1 MDDSFHQD
9 VSELSRRMKDQMA
22 NRNLE
27 SLSSMVRVT
36 QKEVRPTHQSV
47 PGLFYVD
54 VALLVLVFLHLDA
67 SSLQKLLY
75 HLPIPE

>member
-9 VSELSRRMKDQMA
+9 VSEPSRRMKDQMA

-36 QKEVRPTHQSV
+36 QKEVRPTHQCV
-47 PGLFYVD
+47 QGLFYVD
-54 VALLVLVFLHLDA
+54 VGLLVLIFLHLDA
-67 SSLQKLLY
+67 SSLQKL
-75 HLPIPE
+75 

>member
-9 VSELSRRMKDQMA
+9 VSELSPRMKDQMA

-27 SLSSMVRVT
+27 SLSSMVHVT

-54 VALLVLVFLHLDA
+54 VGLLVLIFLHLDA
-67 SSLQKLLY
+67 SSLQKL
-75 HLPIPE
+75 

>member
-22 NRNLE
+22 SRNLE
-27 SLSSMVRVT
+27 NLSSMVRVT
-36 QKEVRPTHQSV
+36 QKGYRPTHQFV

-67 SSLQKLLY
+67 NSLQKLLY
-75 HLPIPE
+75 HLQIPE